1 MEQLCFLSS
10 LFLLNFDR
18 VLIVIKQSSEISFRG
33 GDGIPGMEI
42 SSSYFEKGEKT
53 KRDYKFIPG
62 ERKDDSKRDKINNR
76 AEN

>member
-1 MEQLCFLSS
+1 MFSFLAFS
-10 LFLLNFDR
+10 LKFR
-18 VLIVIKQSSEISFRG
+18 PSFNCHQAKFRNIFPG